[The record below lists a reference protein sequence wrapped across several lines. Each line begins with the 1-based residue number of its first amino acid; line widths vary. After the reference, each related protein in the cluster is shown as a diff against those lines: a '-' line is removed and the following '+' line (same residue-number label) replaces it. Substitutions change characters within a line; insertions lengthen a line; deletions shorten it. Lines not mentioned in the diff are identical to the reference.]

1 MSGTRP
7 EGVLSR
13 AGRNRPR
20 IKGSRAG
27 HESREVGP
35 GGTGNQVEAF
45 YRVAVENRRDVSVK
59 RASGDCALENPVV
72 WNKYEDKETLESY
85 KWSNPVQSAV
95 ATREALFTRDVPW
108 IIYDS

>member
-35 GGTGNQVEAF
+35 ATNRVEAF